1 MKKKLNN
8 AEELTK
14 PQKSTIGRLT
24 SNGWTVIT
32 LNNYIRFLDDGGV
45 ELQHDNDGRS
55 TIVHKDGTYTSF

>member
-14 PQKSTIGRLT
+14 QQKSTIGRLT

-32 LNNYIRFLDDGGV
+32 LNSYIRFLDDGGV

-55 TIVHKDGTYTSF
+55 IIVRKDGTYTF